1 MDILQNVIHDE
12 RLAWKKSL
20 DHKIETL
27 IIRLD
32 EKSTNELS
40 QKTDN
45 LKFCMIEDFPNLQK
59 EIEKLKNEFLINGN
73 GFFIIDG
80 NCFEGFNDEHVKE
93 IYRLI
98 STGLGE
104 LYVQNIKKEKFV
116 IITDEGKSMST
127 GGRYHQTKEGGSF
140 HTDSPQWSKVPD
152 FVGLLCLRSAKIG
165 GISKFVSVYTI
176 HNQMLNMH
184 PEYLDLLYTKFHF
197 DKRGEFEEN
206 ESPTTLEP
214 IFKYRNN
221 ELMFRYLRNYIDAGQ
236 KIAQKP
242 LTDEQNEVLDKLD
255 KIIHDEKFSVSYDLK
270 RFDISFFNNHR
281 IIHGRTSFEDFDESE
296 KKRYMIRTWIKN
308 N

>member
-12 RLAWKKSL
+12 RLAWEKSL

-27 IIRLD
+27 IITLD
-32 EKSTNELS
+32 KKSINELN
-40 QKTDN
+40 QKIDN
-45 LKFCMIEDFPNLQK
+45 LKFSIIEDFPNLQK
-59 EIEKLKNEFLINGN
+59 EIEKLKNKFLINGN

-127 GGRYHQTKEGGSF
+127 GGRYHQTREGGSF

-152 FVGLLCLRSAKIG
+152 FVGLFCVRSAKIG

-176 HNQMLNMH
+176 HNQMLNMY
-184 PEYLDLLYTKFHF
+184 PKLLESLYTKFHF
-197 DKRGEFEEN
+197 DKRGEFEEK
-206 ESPTTLEP
+206 ESPTTFEP

-242 LTDEQNEVLDKLD
+242 LTNEQNEILDKLD
-255 KIIHDEKFSVSYDLK
+255 KIIHDEEFSVSYDLK
-270 RFDISFFNNHR
+270 RYDMSFFNNHR
-281 IIHGRTSFEDFDESE
+281 IIHGRTSFEDFEEKE

-308 N
+308 T